1 MRKSAPLPSRRA
13 SSLPNRRAPRLPKS
27 APLPNRRTSPRLPK
41 MELQSIPRKSPSPP
55 NLSTIHEDIRLKIL
69 HSVFDNNILN
79 NEFIKMFSIFTINKS
94 FKSLSFVRPSLMKNV
109 TTINLQSLTITKE
122 IVDILNLTIKDR
134 ITTIVLRRI
143 IFDNATTLNKFL
155 EFFKKI
161 TMVKFLILDDINIEP
176 KGFEKLFKLLQNFE
190 RLIWLEIRNNKLSE
204 YLNFKYIL
212 VYTKSLQYLTFTDN
226 TVTSNY
232 FDFMFTQ
239 DVNYNFVDNNIR
251 YNMYISKV
259 NGDWGMV
266 IKNNATGKV
275 FNNFEVN
282 ILNNMIIGSN
292 KIIDYKNNFA
302 DYNKFIQ

>member
-161 TMVKFLILDDINIEP
+161 TMVKFLILDDINIDP